1 MDLTDALKIWDEMG
15 NSIDSHT
22 DESDNYVI
30 EFTDKSGKTVGN
42 ITAYP
47 GQGVSWNLP
56 QELMNHVA
64 EKLDIEE
71 TYNALKEA

>member
-15 NSIDSHT
+15 NTTESHD
-22 DESDNYVI
+22 DENNNYVI
-30 EFTDKSGKTVGN
+30 EFINKSGEVVGN

-47 GQGVSWNLP
+47 GQGVSWNYP
-56 QELMNHVA
+56 QELMDHVA